1 MIDNAIFLNP
11 GDFNSQSN
19 SYSRSRKTTDNA
31 FIESFNGNL
40 RDECLNFIGLCRRKM
55 PKRSL
60 KNGGGITFVLDRIYH
75 CRIFRPRRLPSH
87 LVAQKHRRIL

>member
-19 SYSRSRKTTDNA
+19 SYSRPGKASDNA

-40 RDECLNFIGLCRRKM
+40 RDECLNFRWLM
-55 PKRSL
+55 SPE
-60 KNGGGITFVLDRIYH
+60 D
-75 CRIFRPRRLPSH
+75 
-87 LVAQKHRRIL
+87 A